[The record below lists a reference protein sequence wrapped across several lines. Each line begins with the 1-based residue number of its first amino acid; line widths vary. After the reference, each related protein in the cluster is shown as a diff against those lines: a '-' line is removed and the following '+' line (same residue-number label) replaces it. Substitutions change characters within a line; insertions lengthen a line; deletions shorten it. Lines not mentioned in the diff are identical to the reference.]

1 MIICRTA
8 FGNERETERTYIEI
22 VTLREALPTGKV
34 DFITLG
40 MVMQTIGLAFDGKGE
55 GSSAGV
61 SALLESK
68 DELLD
73 EKDKVIAQLQADLAA
88 ADGDAAVKSIESTAE
103 KDAKAA
109 KAAGK
114 DRLTELAGKLGGLAD
129 EVAAAGA
136 VLQVSARPFTP
147 KQ

>member
-1 MIICRTA
+1 M
-8 FGNERETERTYIEI
+8 
-22 VTLREALPTGKV
+22 
-34 DFITLG
+34 
-40 MVMQTIGLAFDGKGE
+40 
-55 GSSAGV
+55 
-61 SALLESK
+61 ESK

-109 KAAGK
+109 KVAGK

-136 VLQVSARPFTP
+136 GSARPFTP